1 MRLTA
6 RGLRVEPS
14 SNSSHFTATP
24 RAMPSLNKCFQT
36 MDMLPRPTFSP
47 QSGQNRRI
55 LLYLTTDEAEL
66 SERRN

>member
-55 LLYLTTDEAEL
+55 LLYLTADEAEL